1 MIEWKLMLFI
11 RPIKTLLTATVLSP
25 HDSVFI
31 LLIKI
36 NVATGPMIFS
46 WLGFHYSC
54 TVEKSVTPTF
64 YPNAVT
70 PVTPCLRTPFTCPD
84 LIWITCLYMTW
95 ASQRCNDKWLVGN
108 KYDRDWNLRSTDE
121 ITAMNQVKI
130 IIGGGGIACAVSCS
144 AGGYVVGMS
153 LGQILFFSGG
163 FF

>member
-1 MIEWKLMLFI
+1 
-11 RPIKTLLTATVLSP
+11 
-25 HDSVFI
+25 
-31 LLIKI
+31 
-36 NVATGPMIFS
+36 
-46 WLGFHYSC
+46 
-54 TVEKSVTPTF
+54 
-64 YPNAVT
+64 
-70 PVTPCLRTPFTCPD
+70 
-84 LIWITCLYMTW
+84 MTW